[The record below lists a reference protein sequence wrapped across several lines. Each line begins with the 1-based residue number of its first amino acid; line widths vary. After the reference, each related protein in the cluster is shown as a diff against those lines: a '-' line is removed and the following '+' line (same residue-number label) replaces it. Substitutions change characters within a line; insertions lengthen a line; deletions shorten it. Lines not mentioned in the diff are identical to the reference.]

1 MLFFCAHHRRTSH
14 QSTTKRACR
23 SHLLVHSTKS
33 TSSHTPQNIRSTT
46 NHSQQPCRSNLLP
59 LISSTSICAQ
69 KRSTTDG
76 SKRDAMDKT
85 KQRHLRRQS
94 RPSHHIPTVHND
106 KISVSAEEETVILAP
121 VCSGYHTTKV
131 SKTDGSGSL
140 PSVSS
145 PSNRRLALGSIV
157 AKSGRRA
164 SHNVSHKVWPNSCLY
179 WVDHYTNMQASA
191 SN

>member
-23 SHLLVHSTKS
+23 PHLLVHSTKS

-46 NHSQQPCRSNLLP
+46 NHSQQPCQSNLLP
-59 LISSTSICAQ
+59 LISNTSICAQ

-76 SKRDAMDKT
+76 SKRDVMDKT
-85 KQRHLRRQS
+85 KQCHLRRQS
-94 RPSHHIPTVHND
+94 RPPHHIPTVHND
-106 KISVSAEEETVILAP
+106 KISVSAEEENVILAP

-145 PSNRRLALGSIV
+145 PHNRRLALGSIV
-157 AKSGRRA
+157 AKSGRRG
-164 SHNVSHKVWPNSCLY
+164 SHNVSHKV
-179 WVDHYTNMQASA
+179 
-191 SN
+191 